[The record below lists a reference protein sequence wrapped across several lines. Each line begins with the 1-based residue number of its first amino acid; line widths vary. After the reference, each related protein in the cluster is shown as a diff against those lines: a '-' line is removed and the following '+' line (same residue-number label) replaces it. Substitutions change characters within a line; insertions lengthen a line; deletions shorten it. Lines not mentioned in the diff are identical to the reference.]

1 MERNLSRHGV
11 GQLKFWLET
20 VCLESVHTLEHIDR
34 AIESVESSGGFE
46 VSPQRTKSKL
56 PETITAEEDWY
67 TCKFSAC
74 WIGGGID
81 NGRYEI
87 TGLPWYSHNGD
98 YWYEQGTS
106 MDQIIDSD
114 DFHASTITLIGG
126 PRNGEVIV

>member
-1 MERNLSRHGV
+1 MERNLSKHGV
-11 GQLKFWLET
+11 DQLKFWLET

-56 PETITAEEDWY
+56 PEMITAEEDWY
-67 TCKFSAC
+67 TFKFSAR

-87 TGLPWYSHNGD
+87 MGRPWISRDGIE
-98 YWYEQGTS
+98 W
-106 MDQIIDSD
+106 IDD
-114 DFHASTITLIGG
+114 RNTDAVDCEEFDNAVITLIGG
-126 PRNGEVIV
+126 PRDGEVIR

>member
-1 MERNLSRHGV
+1 MERNLSKHGV
-11 GQLKFWLET
+11 DQLKFWLEA

-67 TCKFSAC
+67 TCKFSAS

-87 TGLPWYSHNGD
+87 IGRPWISRDG
-98 YWYEQGTS
+98 YEW
-106 MDQIIDSD
+106 IDARNTD
-114 DFHASTITLIGG
+114 AVDCEEFDNATITLIGG
-126 PRNGEVIV
+126 PRNGEVIR